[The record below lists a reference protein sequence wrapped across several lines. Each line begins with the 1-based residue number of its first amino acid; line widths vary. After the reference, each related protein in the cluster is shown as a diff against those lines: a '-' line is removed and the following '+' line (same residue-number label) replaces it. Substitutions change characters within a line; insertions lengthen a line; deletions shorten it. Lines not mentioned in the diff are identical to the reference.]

1 MRHINGIIFKSR
13 KLLPT
18 KESLMK
24 HFLLLVITL
33 FSIQLLSAQTQTERV
48 EAETAKLRQLYQLD
62 ESQATEMR
70 RIQQRRFNN
79 IEEIASLQ
87 QSDFSLWV
95 QKRRAI
101 QTNTEGSVRRML
113 RPEQL
118 TVFDQQMRQRR
129 IEDSNF
135 IKEMQQQGRTKEQI
149 ELLLLG
155 RE

>member
-1 MRHINGIIFKSR
+1 
-13 KLLPT
+13 
-18 KESLMK
+18 MK

-33 FSIQLLSAQTQTERV
+33 FSAQLLSAQTQAERI
-48 EAETAKLRQLYQLD
+48 EAETTKLRQLYQLD
-62 ESQATEMR
+62 ETQTAEMR
-70 RIQQRRFNN
+70 RIQERRFSNV
-79 IEEIASLQ
+79 EEIASLQ

-101 QTNTEGSVRRML
+101 RTNTEGSIRRML
-113 RPEQL
+113 RADQL
-118 TVFDQQMRQRR
+118 VVFDQQMTQRR

-135 IKEMQQQGRTKEQI
+135 IKEMQQQGKTKEQI

>member
-1 MRHINGIIFKSR
+1 
-13 KLLPT
+13 
-18 KESLMK
+18 MK

>member
-24 HFLLLVITL
+24 HFLFLVITL
-33 FSIQLLSAQTQTERV
+33 FSIQLLSAQTQAERI
-48 EAETAKLRQLYQLD
+48 EAETAKLRQHYQLD
-62 ESQATEMR
+62 ETQTTEMR

-101 QTNTEGSVRRML
+101 QTNTDGSIRRML
-113 RPEQL
+113 QPDQL
-118 TVFDQQMRQRR
+118 PLFDQQMRQRR

-135 IKEMQQQGRTKEQI
+135 IKEMQQQGKTKEQI